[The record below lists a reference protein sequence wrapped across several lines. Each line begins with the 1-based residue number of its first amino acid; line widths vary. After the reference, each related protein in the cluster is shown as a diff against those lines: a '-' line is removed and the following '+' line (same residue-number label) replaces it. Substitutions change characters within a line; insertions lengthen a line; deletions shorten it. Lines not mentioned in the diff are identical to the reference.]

1 MANTVTIL
9 SYANTF
15 GDWIVT
21 TNALAKENNDF
32 AANNY
37 SKPTGTLYLNDPTL
51 GLQVA
56 NTAIIAG
63 QLQVTGIG
71 SSAYVQNNLRVD
83 KQVYFTNT
91 VLSLVASGQVN
102 VGGIILAQ
110 ASGTGIAVSNNATI
124 GGTITVTGQSNL
136 NGVTYVNN
144 DLYVSGNTNISNT
157 VQITGTTTVSNNVII
172 TGNTSVSQ
180 FVYVTKDV
188 LANNITAAYI
198 SLANTLVAN
207 IATISP
213 SIYSNIT
220 YANTISANVI
230 VNTPT
235 LVVTGTEY
243 VDTVRANTLIT
254 VPTATIATRIDA
266 NTAVGYLNS
275 VQANTV
281 NGKVSVLTPTLIVT
295 GTEYVDTI
303 SANTVIYAPTANIST
318 TISANTATGYFNKV
332 QANTITLT
340 TLVVTGTEYVDTV
353 LANTVI
359 AVPTANIA
367 TVINANTATGFF
379 NRVQANN
386 ISTTGLTLNTLVV
399 TGTEFVDTIKANT
412 NISVPTANVSTR
424 LDANSASG
432 YFNTLQTN
440 GQFTVGGNFVI
451 NGSTVYNSNNFT
463 LNSGSTIGLSSEFD
477 VNRGTSGAN
486 ASIRWNESQTYWDIK
501 DVSTGT
507 YYQVLTTEQLNNTVT
522 STSTITAATANVAN
536 TLNNS
541 INSSNV
547 YLSGVI
553 SSTNTY
559 LSGVITTANNYTANV
574 LTYAT
579 SAYNKANAANV
590 LAQAAFDKA
599 NTESGTFNGTTG
611 QATPTSGGITFTS
624 TNGVTIAGS
633 SNTLTINTPQ
643 DLRTTGTPTFSS
655 LTLSNALAI
664 NQGGTGASSASQALT
679 NLLPT
684 GTTSGY
690 VLTTGGPGSFYWA
703 AGGGGGSGATPGTT
717 IQSSRL
723 SYTGDGSNTAFTT
736 PTYIPGDSQLRV
748 YIDGVRQFP
757 SAYTETSNAVVTLTT
772 APPLNSKILL
782 EVDGYIV
789 NPYYAN
795 NIAFTVNSNISSS
808 ANTIQL
814 AIDGLT
820 SKVVTNYAL
829 QTFAQASYNLANT
842 ANVLAQAAFNQAN
855 TATTQIIPITQGGTG
870 ATSATQALNNLLPTG
885 ETSGYVLT
893 TGGSGNFYWAAAGSG
908 GGATPGTTINTT
920 RIYPTVNA
928 SQTVFTTPTYTP
940 GTGQLR
946 VYINGV
952 RQFGSEYTETSNTVV
967 TLGTGTTAGDVV
979 LLEVDGYINNPYYAN
994 NIAYTVNSNISST
1007 ANTIQLALDGLTSKL
1022 VTYYANTSLTYA
1034 NPTWITSLAS
1044 TKITGSIPAANISG
1058 LATSATTD
1066 TSNASNITSGTL
1078 SVSRLGT
1085 SGDVQ
1090 FNSIGAGTAA
1100 SGVTGEIRA
1109 ANNITAYYSS
1119 DISLKENVNDIT
1131 NAVDIVYQIGGKT
1144 FDWTDD
1150 YIKQHGG
1157 EDDYFLRKSDFGV
1170 IAQDVEKVFP
1180 LAIRTRPDGLLAV
1193 DYEKLCALAFAAIK
1207 ELKDEIEILKGN
1219 SK

>member
-1 MANTVTIL
+1 MANTVSIL
-9 SYANTF
+9 NYANTF

-21 TNALAKENNDF
+21 TNALAKENNDL

-37 SKPTGTLYLNDPTL
+37 IKPTGTLYLNNPTL

-56 NTAIIAG
+56 NTAIIGG
-63 QLQVTGIG
+63 QLQVQGVG
-71 SSAYVQNNLRVD
+71 SSVYVQNNLRVD
-83 KQVYFTNT
+83 TQVYFTNT
-91 VLSLVASGQVN
+91 ILGLTNTGQMN
-102 VGGIILAQ
+102 VGGIILAL
-110 ASGTGIAVSNNATI
+110 SPNTGLAVSNSATV
-124 GGTITVTGQSNL
+124 GNTFTVTGQSNL

-144 DLYVSGNTNISNT
+144 SLFVSGNTNISNT
-157 VQITGTTTVSNNVII
+157 VQITGTTTISNNLIVTGNTTIDSHATVGDYLIVTNNISGNNVIA
-172 TGNTSVSQ
+172 
-180 FVYVTKDV
+180 
-188 LANNITAAYI
+188 ANNVT
-198 SLANTLVAN
+198 TN
-207 IATISP
+207 I
-213 SIYSNIT
+213 
-220 YANTISANVI
+220 
-230 VNTPT
+230 
-235 LVVTGTEY
+235 
-243 VDTVRANTLIT
+243 
-254 VPTATIATRIDA
+254 
-266 NTAVGYLNS
+266 
-275 VQANTV
+275 VQANTSV
-281 NGKVSVLTPTLIVT
+281 N
-295 GTEYVDTI
+295 
-303 SANTVIYAPTANIST
+303 T
-318 TISANTATGYFNKV
+318 TILFTNSEYANNIYS
-332 QANTITLT
+332 NTIT
-340 TLVVTGTEYVDTV
+340 V
-353 LANTVI
+353 NTSLNVI
-359 AVPTANIA
+359 G
-367 TVINANTATGFF
+367 TATF
-379 NRVQANN
+379 NN
-386 ISTTGLTLNTLVV
+386 IKTPS
-399 TGTEFVDTIKANT
+399 I
-412 NISVPTANVSTR
+412 NVSS
-424 LDANSASG
+424 LFDANLASG

-451 NGSTVYNSNNFT
+451 NGSTVYNSNVFT
-463 LNSGSTIGLSSEFD
+463 LNAGSSIGLISEFD
-477 VNRGTSGAN
+477 VNRGSSGAN
-486 ASIRWNESQTYWDIK
+486 ASIRWNESSGYWDVK
-501 DVSTGT
+501 NVTSEL
-507 YYQVLTTEQLNNTVT
+507 YYQLTTSDPTDPIVRFVQ
-522 STSTITAATANVAN
+522 
-536 TLNNS
+536 
-541 INSSNV
+541 SS
-547 YLSGVI
+547 
-553 SSTNTY
+553 
-559 LSGVITTANNYTANV
+559 
-574 LTYAT
+574 
-579 SAYNKANAANV
+579 YNKAN
-590 LAQAAFDKA
+590 
-599 NTESGTFNGTTG
+599 TGSGTFNGTSG
-611 QATPTSGGITFTS
+611 QAVSSNGVISFTSG
-624 TNGVTIAGS
+624 NGVTIAGS

-643 DLRTTGTPTFSS
+643 DVRTSATPTFNS
-655 LTLSNALAI
+655 LTLSNALGI
-664 NQGGTGASSASQALT
+664 NQGGTGASSSSQALT

-690 VLTTGGPGSFYWA
+690 VLTTGGPGTFYWA
-703 AGGGGGSGATPGTT
+703 AGGGGGGGATPGTT
-717 IQSSRL
+717 IQSTRL
-723 SYTGDGSNTAFTT
+723 NYTGNGANTVFTA
-736 PTYIPGDSQLRV
+736 PTYVPGASQLRV
-748 YIDGVRQFP
+748 YIDGVRQFS
-757 SAYTETSNAVVTLTT
+757 SAYTETSNTVVTLGNA
-772 APPLNSKILL
+772 APSGSSILL

-795 NIAFTVNSNISSS
+795 NIAYTVNSNISST

-820 SKVVTNYAL
+820 SKLVTNYAL

-967 TLGTGTTAGDVV
+967 TLGTGTTSGDVV

-1007 ANTIQLALDGLTSKL
+1007 ANTIQLALDGLVSKV

-1066 TSNASNITSGTL
+1066 TTNASNITSGTL
-1078 SVSRLGT
+1078 GAGRLPYIMNQGVGT
-1085 SGDVQ
+1085 ANNVQ
-1090 FNSIGAGTAA
+1090 FNSLGVGAAA
-1100 SGVTGEIRA
+1100 SGTSGEIRA
-1109 ANNITAYYSS
+1109 VDNITAYYSS

-1144 FDWTDD
+1144 FDWTDE
-1150 YIKQHGG
+1150 YIQEHGG
-1157 EDDYFLRKSDFGV
+1157 EDGYFVQKSDFGV